1 MTHLPGTGSAA
12 LDAGVAAGHAF
23 DQRGDPRTV
32 DQPTTANGPG
42 SDGTDIGAVELA
54 TLPVAALP
62 PKKFDLKAAIAKC
75 KKKFPKGKKRK
86 SCIKKAK
93 AKAKT

>member
-1 MTHLPGTGSAA
+1 MQATSEASRAPSI
-12 LDAGVAAGHAF
+12 
-23 DQRGDPRTV
+23 RRRPRTR
-32 DQPTTANGPG
+32 PG

-75 KKKFPKGKKRK
+75 KKKFPKGKRRK